1 MKRQYGIQCR
11 KGIGLALGM
20 FFFMAA
26 SDAANAQVVTLEER
40 AASAERVVV
49 ATVRSVTP
57 EWRENRFG
65 DRLIVSRIQ
74 LDVAETLKGAPTS
87 AVLMEMEGGTLD
99 GMTLQVSSLPRM
111 SEGERGVFFL
121 DSAERGVHTPHLR
134 GYGILPLNTYDVVPG
149 SSLRLDEIRNR
160 VRGAGR

>member
-1 MKRQYGIQCR
+1 MKRQYGSQCR
-11 KGIGLALGM
+11 KGIGLALGI
-20 FFFMAA
+20 FLFMAA
-26 SDAANAQVVTLEER
+26 NDAANGQVVTLEDR

-99 GMTLQVSSLPRM
+99 GMTLQVSTLPRM
-111 SEGERGVFFL
+111 SEG
-121 DSAERGVHTPHLR
+121 ERGVHTPHLR
-134 GYGILPLNTYDVVPG
+134 GYGILPLNTDDVVPG
-149 SSLRLDEIRNR
+149 SSLRLGEIRNR